1 MQAFYHKNFKK
12 IFHHPFFHIIHWIL
26 LSKISEIANL
36 YIYLRTEIKIY
47 TYTT

>member
-12 IFHHPFFHIIHWIL
+12 IFQHSFFYIIHWIL
-26 LSKISEIANL
+26 LPKISEIANL

-47 TYTT
+47 IYTT